1 MVTVPDRLFDAPG
14 VRTLH
19 RSAGLAVLRKRVGEV
34 LHERPSY
41 VAMHALTLVSEGRQV
56 VYDAEGG
63 RRIRVGPGEVGVMRR
78 GLYSISDL
86 LAGSSGGFATTLVFV
101 DDALL
106 DVALG
111 GGPRRR
117 GERARA
123 EGPDLV
129 RLPHARTVA
138 LWAEQ
143 VGALGGEL
151 EGPAAEAYYRGRAVE
166 LLHLLT
172 EAHGARAR
180 EALASL
186 RARPSRPLREIMRAH
201 FDKPLAVEDYARLTG
216 RSVRTFRRDF
226 RARFGVGP
234 KRWLMERRLERA
246 RELVRDG
253 DRSVSEVADAVGYA
267 STSHFI
273 EVYRGAY
280 GVTPGAERGEGA

>member
-1 MVTVPDRLFDAPG
+1 MV
-14 VRTLH
+14 
-19 RSAGLAVLRKRVGEV
+19 VLRKRVGEA

-41 VAMHALTLVSEGRQV
+41 VAMHALTLVGEGEQV
-56 VYDAEGG
+56 VVDPEGG
-63 RRIRVGPGEVGVMRR
+63 RRIRVGVGEVGVMRR

-86 LAGSSGGFATTLVFV
+86 LAGHSGAFATTLVFV
-101 DDALL
+101 DDALIDL
-106 DVALG
+106 ALG

-117 GERARA
+117 GARAKA

-129 RLPHARTVA
+129 RLPAARTVA
-138 LWAEQ
+138 AWAEQ
-143 VGALGGEL
+143 VGELGGDL
-151 EGPAAEAYYRGRAVE
+151 EGAAAEAYYRGRAVE
-166 LLHLLT
+166 LLHLLV
-172 EAHGARAR
+172 EAHGGAAR
-180 EALASL
+180 EALAAL

-246 RELVRDG
+246 RELVRSG
-253 DRSVSEVADAVGYA
+253 RSVNAVAGEVGYA

-273 EVYRGAY
+273 EVYRGAF
-280 GVTPGAERGEGA
+280 GVTPGAEVGG